1 MACHESDA
9 RTESRLHIDAA
20 LDAAGWILQN
30 RDAINL
36 AAGPGVAVREAKM
49 ASGHG
54 VADDLPFVYMST
66 GVETRFIRP
75 ETLAEWIGAETLD
88 AWVKRLH
95 AEGSGL

>member
-9 RTESRLHIDAA
+9 RRESRLHIDAA

-30 RDAINL
+30 RDAIYL

-54 VADDLPFVYMST
+54 VADDLPH
-66 GVETRFIRP
+66 IHRP